1 MLNGVTQL
9 VVTKMDV
16 LNNFE
21 KIYAATSYEVNGVE
35 TNQVPFDMETITRP
49 IYKEYKGWMSSLE
62 NINETENLPV
72 DAWIYIT
79 DLEKKL
85 GVPFSIISTGPEREK
100 IILR

>member
-1 MLNGVTQL
+1 
-9 VVTKMDV
+9 MDV

-79 DLEKKL
+79 DLEKSL
-85 GVPFSIISTGPEREK
+85 VFHFLLFPPDYEREK